1 MLLSTLKEIV
11 AKKKEQNIP
20 DFVINNFLKEYLQY
34 PVLAYIYSHK
44 KYKNLIFIGG
54 SCLRVCYNLP
64 RLSED
69 LDFDYFKKDFAK
81 IDLEIF
87 ANDLKKYFKNN
98 YLIDVNIKTQASIR
112 IYLKFPILKNLG
124 LASNISES
132 DFLYVKIEISKSNFV
147 KPETNLIPISKF
159 GYNFI
164 AKNYTLE
171 YLMTGKINAI
181 LNRVWFKGSSNEI
194 NVKGRDFYDLYWYLQ
209 NKISPNWAE
218 LEKTAGIKTQAEFVK
233 VIKEKIEKNVSA
245 KKLAYDL
252 KNFFENQEFV
262 NNFCENYK
270 NIVYKNLEA
279 AFNQK

>member
-1 MLLSTLKEIV
+1 MLLSILKEIV

-20 DFVINNFLKEYLQY
+20 GFVINNFLKEYLQY

-44 KYKNLIFIGG
+44 QYKNLIFIGG
-54 SCLRVCYNLP
+54 SCLRICHNLP

-81 IDLEIF
+81 IDLVVF

-98 YLIDVNIKTQASIR
+98 YLINIDIKVQGDIR
-112 IYLKFPILKNLG
+112 IYLKFPILKELG

-132 DFLYVKIEISKSNFV
+132 DFLYVKIEISKSSFI
-147 KPETNLIPISKF
+147 KPKIDLIPISQF

-164 AKNYTLE
+164 ARSYTLE

-181 LNRVWFKGSSNEI
+181 FNRVWFKGNSNEI
-194 NVKGRDFYDLYWYLQ
+194 DIKGRDFYDLYWYLQ
-209 NKISPNWAE
+209 NKINPSWVE

-233 VIKEKIEKNVSA
+233 IIKEKIEKNVSA

-252 KNFFENQEFV
+252 RNFFENQEFV
-262 NNFCENYK
+262 NNFCKNYK
-270 NIVYKNLEA
+270 DIIFKNLDT
-279 AFNQK
+279 KL